1 MLTMDAFGYMIH
13 SDLRLERQG
22 NALILQSKHNARW
35 LSALV
40 GGFALFFLFKLFNVP
55 DQSGFGLL
63 VYWFSVA
70 IGVAFLG
77 IGVFLSLPREVTTT
91 FDLDSHCVV
100 HLVSIGRGRYER
112 RRTYAFADILGLR
125 LNGYAAEPD
134 SYMPVMTLLSGET
147 RWLSTANTSYLICE
161 TTIEAI
167 CAVTGLQKLGVL
179 RQGLWGR

>member
-40 GGFALFFLFKLFNVP
+40 GGFALFFLFKLFSVP

-91 FDLDSHCVV
+91 FDLDSHRVV
-100 HLVSIGRGRYER
+100 HLVSIARGWYER
-112 RRTYAFADILGLR
+112 RRAYALEEIAGLR
-125 LNGYAAEPD
+125 LTGYDAEPH
-134 SYMPVMTLLSGET
+134 SYMPVMTLRNGET
-147 RWLSTANTSYLICE
+147 RWLGTANSSYLIS
-161 TTIEAI
+161 TMTIEAI
-167 CAVTGLQKLGVL
+167 CAVTGLQKLGVA
-179 RQGLWGR
+179 RQRLWGS